1 MINAERKPESRWRLR
16 VTGRDSRISHGD
28 RARGFYARHL
38 KKKKEK
44 KEVRTTMEKCPARLV
59 TPGVDREMRTAPAIS
74 VKLNAS
80 VMHDDFRGEAT
91 ISPSFFNPSAAI
103 PSVTPMLLPESPINP
118 GLLQV

>member
-1 MINAERKPESRWRLR
+1 
-16 VTGRDSRISHGD
+16 
-28 RARGFYARHL
+28 
-38 KKKKEK
+38 
-44 KEVRTTMEKCPARLV
+44 MEKCPARLV